1 MKSEVESEMLSPTQT
16 ALDFRIIRRHFAS
29 KNWRNTDKTVP
40 SITDLKK
47 FMWNMTDNVYE
58 VVLSDLNP
66 VPNTD
71 VEFL

>member
-1 MKSEVESEMLSPTQT
+1 MKSEVESEMLSPTHT

-40 SITDLKK
+40 FITDLKK
-47 FMWNMTDNVYE
+47 FTWDMTDNVYE

-66 VPNTD
+66 VPNID